1 MTKEN
6 DDIAIY
12 NFTCGKQNL
21 TKEMNNIQE
30 RFSFWEEG
38 VFSFMPEFKVQNP
51 IFAYKAITSCMLK
64 GQQKSFLAV
73 DVHWR

>member
-21 TKEMNNIQE
+21 TKEMNNIHE

-38 VFSFMPEFKVQNP
+38 VFSFMSEAFIVCHD
-51 IFAYKAITSCMLK
+51 IVTVVITLQSMFVNCSEIAQM
-64 GQQKSFLAV
+64 QIS
-73 DVHWR
+73 D